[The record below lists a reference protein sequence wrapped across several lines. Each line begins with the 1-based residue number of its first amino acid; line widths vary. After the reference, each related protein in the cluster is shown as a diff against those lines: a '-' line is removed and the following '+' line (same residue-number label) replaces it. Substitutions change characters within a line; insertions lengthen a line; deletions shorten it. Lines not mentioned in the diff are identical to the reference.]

1 MDAQEPPESSLG
13 ERVCREKKEKKG
25 RPLSSPLRAGT
36 RGRQVELDRA
46 MGKTTTT
53 KAARGG
59 KESRPAAKVKPEAT
73 PEQKLTKHYRSLH
86 DQIDAGFLANALKT
100 CDKILRLTPTDTL
113 ATQTRIQLLI
123 ALDRY
128 PAALQLLTDPGI
140 ERIYCLYKT
149 GRVAEAAEALNGLD
163 EDAAETRA
171 ARLLE
176 AQVKYRSEDYEASRD
191 IYDELLATADA
202 DSPEIADLQTNLN
215 AANAHLDFL
224 SAVPSTLA
232 SSSVPSLETLESTPV
247 APLIQ
252 SSIYKSAPLVASTLA
267 STSKAPA
274 KKASAAKAGAKGK
287 PAKELDPDRW
297 LPKRERA
304 GFADEIVRRREQE
317 RGRKKQQQAS
327 LLTQGAAE
335 SVVPPPK
342 ATGGGG
348 GGGAGG
354 KKKKGKK

>member
-100 CDKILRLTPTDTL
+100 CDKSQHSSLPLTRTSLLTPWWAVLRLTPTDTL

-128 PAALQLLTDPGI
+128 PAALQLLTEPGI

-176 AQVKYRSEDYEASRD
+176 AQVVSRCWRGTGW
-191 IYDELLATADA
+191 I
-202 DSPEIADLQTNLN
+202 
-215 AANAHLDFL
+215 
-224 SAVPSTLA
+224 
-232 SSSVPSLETLESTPV
+232 
-247 APLIQ
+247 
-252 SSIYKSAPLVASTLA
+252 
-267 STSKAPA
+267 TS
-274 KKASAAKAGAKGK
+274 
-287 PAKELDPDRW
+287 
-297 LPKRERA
+297 
-304 GFADEIVRRREQE
+304 
-317 RGRKKQQQAS
+317 
-327 LLTQGAAE
+327 
-335 SVVPPPK
+335 
-342 ATGGGG
+342 
-348 GGGAGG
+348 
-354 KKKKGKK
+354 